1 MHLTVRQTLSR
12 AHTHTQADTPD
23 KHQNVTK
30 LHPDSECHRDTYLYF
45 IMLPSSPE
53 THLRSKRACR
63 YSESSHLPSNNS
75 VFHCRAADAVF
86 SPSSRSPL
94 SLSLSPPSPSLF
106 LLSLSPFL
114 SFSLSLSDWFTLS
127 KCCASTAGNENCLRH
142 LQVDGTTGRFRGDG
156 LHCRDSFSLKKNK

>member
-94 SLSLSPPSPSLF
+94 SLLRLPHCF
-106 LLSLSPFL
+106 
-114 SFSLSLSDWFTLS
+114 FSLSLPFSLFLSPSLIDSPFPSAALLPLVMRIVSDIFRWMEPLVDS
-127 KCCASTAGNENCLRH
+127 EGMGYTAGTVFL
-142 LQVDGTTGRFRGDG
+142 
-156 LHCRDSFSLKKNK
+156 